1 MSLEIIQIIE
11 DDPAQARLLDQTLRR
26 ASFRTNVAHD
36 GPSGMQD
43 VWRIKPTLVMLDDN
57 LPGLS
62 GHDVCSRLR
71 RDPSTRHLPIIM
83 LSGFA
88 SEERRVAGLEGGA
101 DDYIAKPY
109 APNEMIAR
117 VRAVL
122 RRSRQIGAG
131 IEEGQA
137 EDLILDGTML
147 LARYRDKRLM
157 LSPQEWKVLS
167 RLAAPPG
174 SVVPREE
181 LRTLLW
187 GDDGLL
193 HDTELDRCLQHLTMK
208 LMEENPVGSIQPIP
222 GGAVRLVS
230 PSDSSDPA

>member
-11 DDPAQARLLDQTLRR
+11 DDPAQARLLDQALRR

-43 VWRIKPTLVMLDDN
+43 VWRIKPALVMLDDN

-62 GHDVCSRLR
+62 GQDVCHRLR

-88 SEERRVAGLEGGA
+88 SEERRIAGLESGA

-109 APNEMIAR
+109 ASNELIAR

-122 RRSRQIGAG
+122 RRSRQTAVE
-131 IEEGQA
+131 IEDEQA
-137 EDLILDGTML
+137 EDLVLDGTML

-157 LSPQEWKVLS
+157 LSPQQWKVLS
-167 RLAAPPG
+167 RLASTRG

-193 HDTELDRCLQHLTMK
+193 HDTELDRCLQQLAMK
-208 LMEENPVGSIQPIP
+208 LTQEGSVGSIQPIP
-222 GGAVRLVS
+222 GGAVRLV
-230 PSDSSDPA
+230 PSSEPGGAA